1 MGHVQPWSH
10 QPVTVVERIPLGG
23 ILWCVRLPETPA
35 EHDLYEAAAL
45 WWNRPRDLPQL
56 VDAACVAL
64 VAGLDTDGLAELAG
78 VSAAETVVTMRELVE
93 RVFDE
98 LDLVWPPSGDAL
110 PAFRYGREIDHLS
123 TLRLSIDRVDTEWFV
138 AEPMVTITIDE
149 ENWTARAG
157 RSGMHPDDLF
167 HPVNQLTAGD
177 PAVVPISQSN
187 ECGVLGC
194 GGVSIRIARDGD
206 RVVWEWL
213 DTGAVTHRH
222 AFDADA
228 YTAEVTRAAAD
239 RTWAAGVS

>member
-1 MGHVQPWSH
+1 M
-10 QPVTVVERIPLGG
+10 
-23 ILWCVRLPETPA
+23 RLPETSA

-45 WWNRPRDLPQL
+45 WWNRPRDIPVL
-56 VDAACVAL
+56 VDAACDAL
-64 VAGLDTDGLAELAG
+64 VAGLDSDGLAELAG
-78 VSAAETVVTMRELVE
+78 VSTAESVVTMRELVG

-110 PAFRYGREIDHLS
+110 PAFRYGRAVDHVS

-138 AEPMVTITIDE
+138 AEPMVTIHIDE

-167 HPVNQLTAGD
+167 RPVNQLTAGE
-177 PAVVPISQSN
+177 PSVVLISQSN

-213 DTGAVTHRH
+213 DNGATTQRH
-222 AFDADA
+222 AFDAATYD
-228 YTAEVTRAAAD
+228 AEVARAALD
-239 RTWAAGVS
+239 RSWAVAVS